1 MEDEEKDNNIDTS
14 SKMKKKN
21 KLVKIIY
28 VVLIFIT
35 FFAYLR
41 YARYK
46 ETYNGA
52 ASAKIAKMICEMD
65 VVPSENNKSLINPYC
80 NVTVRN
86 YDEDN
91 NVAETDIN
99 YKIQVIPKDD
109 LEDLEYY
116 WKDSEGTKVAESTE
130 LTGSFVNGVKDEA
143 EYTIV
148 FLNSGDKDINRSVEF
163 KLIAVQAIIK

>member
-1 MEDEEKDNNIDTS
+1 MEEEEKDNNIDTS
-14 SKMKKKN
+14 SKIKKKN

-28 VVLIFIT
+28 IVLIFIT

-46 ETYNGA
+46 ETINGE

-65 VVPSENNKSLINPYC
+65 VVPSENNKSLINPC
-80 NVTVRN
+80 CKVTVRN
-86 YDEDN
+86 HDEDN

-99 YKIQVIPKDD
+99 YKIKVIPKDD

-116 WKDSEGTKVAESTE
+116 WKDSEGTIIAESTE
-130 LTGSFVNGVKDEA
+130 LTGSFVNGVKDEE

-148 FLNSGDKDINRSVEF
+148 FLNSGDKDISRSVEF